1 MIFLIVYPPRY
12 IHDMYMYMLMDME
25 RESRWLPSHTILA
38 LLLTD

>member
-1 MIFLIVYPPRY
+1 MGMAWYWRAAARVCA
-12 IHDMYMYMLMDME
+12 MLMDME